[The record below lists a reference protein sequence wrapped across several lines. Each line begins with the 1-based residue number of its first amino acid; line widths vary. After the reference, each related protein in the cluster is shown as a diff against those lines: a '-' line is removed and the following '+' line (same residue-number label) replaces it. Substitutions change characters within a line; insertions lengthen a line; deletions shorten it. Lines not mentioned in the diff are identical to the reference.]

1 MDLEDLVDAEL
12 AGEHPEIPDD
22 LRAQFGRAM
31 VAHEALRAA
40 LGDVGCRAGT
50 EADQSP
56 PLLSEDFEVARE
68 LGRGGMGVVYLVR
81 QKSLGRLAAVKVL
94 RSGDAAFG
102 LALRRFLDEARHLAR
117 LRHPHIVAVHEVG
130 HDGRGEPYFVMD
142 YIDGEPLTAVLARGP
157 MTPTRALAVVKQV
170 GEAVRHAHER
180 GIIHRDLKPGNILI
194 AEDGTAFVTDFGL
207 ARDVTEPADRTCPGG
222 IMGTPAYMA
231 PEQARGQA
239 ELVGEATDVH
249 ALGAVLYEMLTG
261 RPPYGNDRAADILA
275 RLLREEPQPPR
286 AADRRI
292 PRDLETIC
300 LMTLAKDPSRRYAS
314 MAALLEDIRRFE
326 SGVLPRGRRLWT
338 SQRVLRLIRRHWKPL
353 AALAAAAGV
362 AVLAWS
368 LLMPR
373 LARDEAIRHLFLV
386 AGWQHHEGRHDAAA
400 GLYAAALDQI
410 DRRDGRIVAAIRAE
424 DEPARRLD
432 LLREI
437 QRCVG
442 EINDPDVAVAVAL
455 PVISKN
461 PWISFRH
468 RDLAI
473 AKVAF
478 RRAVSLGPRPWENE
492 AGHRSDPRGTEAWYL
507 LRLAER
513 RLDLFLESRDGSP
526 TESRAAGSL
535 RARIAEAFATGEL
548 PTAGEADRETADSDR
563 L

>member
-1 MDLEDLVDAEL
+1 
-12 AGEHPEIPDD
+12 
-22 LRAQFGRAM
+22 
-31 VAHEALRAA
+31 
-40 LGDVGCRAGT
+40 
-50 EADQSP
+50 
-56 PLLSEDFEVARE
+56 
-68 LGRGGMGVVYLVR
+68 
-81 QKSLGRLAAVKVL
+81 
-94 RSGDAAFG
+94 
-102 LALRRFLDEARHLAR
+102 
-117 LRHPHIVAVHEVG
+117 
-130 HDGRGEPYFVMD
+130 
-142 YIDGEPLTAVLARGP
+142 
-157 MTPTRALAVVKQV
+157 
-170 GEAVRHAHER
+170 
-180 GIIHRDLKPGNILI
+180 
-194 AEDGTAFVTDFGL
+194 
-207 ARDVTEPADRTCPGG
+207 
-222 IMGTPAYMA
+222 
-231 PEQARGQA
+231 
-239 ELVGEATDVH
+239 
-249 ALGAVLYEMLTG
+249 MLTG

-300 LMTLAKDPSRRYAS
+300 LMMLAKDPSRRYAS

-326 SGVLPRGRRLWT
+326 SGVLPRARRLWT

-424 DEPARRLD
+424 DEPARRLE

-442 EINDPDVAVAVAL
+442 EIDDPDVAVAIAL

-492 AGHRSDPRGTEAWYL
+492 AGHRSDPRGKEAWYL

-526 TESRAAGSL
+526 AESRAAGRL

-548 PTAGEADRETADSDR
+548 PTAGEAERETADSDR